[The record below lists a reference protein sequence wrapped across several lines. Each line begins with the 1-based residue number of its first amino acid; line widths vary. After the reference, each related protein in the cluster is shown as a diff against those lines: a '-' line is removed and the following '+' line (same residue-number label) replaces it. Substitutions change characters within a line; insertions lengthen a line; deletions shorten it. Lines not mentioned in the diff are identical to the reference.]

1 VPAGTAP
8 PVRPLVAS
16 RLNGPSERDGM
27 PSRGRALTGAMQ
39 LTKYNHATVVLERDG
54 ATIVLDPGTFTPEAA
69 DLVRAAT
76 AVLVTHEHFD
86 HLDVDAVRAGLA
98 ANPALV
104 VRGPRPVVD
113 QLGDHDG
120 RVVAVEA
127 GDSFSVG
134 PFAVRVFGEEHAV
147 IHRDVPVVAN
157 VGYLVDG
164 AVFHPGDAYLAPGVP
179 VSTLLMPTS
188 GPWTH
193 MAEAVDHVRA
203 VAPERV
209 VQIHEAMLSEVGQQ
223 STARFLGP
231 EMLGTVPVTILASGE
246 SIEV

>member
-1 VPAGTAP
+1 
-8 PVRPLVAS
+8 
-16 RLNGPSERDGM
+16 
-27 PSRGRALTGAMQ
+27 MQ

-54 ATIVLDPGTFTPEAA
+54 STLVLDPGAFTPEAA
-69 DLVRAAT
+69 DLVRSAT

-86 HLDVDAVRAGLA
+86 HLDVDAVRAGLE
-98 ANPALV
+98 ANPSLV
-104 VRGPRPVVD
+104 VRGPRPVVE

-127 GDSFSVG
+127 GDTFSVG
-134 PFAVRVFGEEHAV
+134 PFEVRVFGEQHAV
-147 IHRDVPVVAN
+147 IHRDVPVIPN

-164 AVFHPGDAYLAPGVP
+164 AVFHPGDAYLVPDVP
-179 VSTLLMPTS
+179 VPTLLMPTS
-188 GPWTH
+188 GPWVH
-193 MAEAVDHVRA
+193 MAEAVDYVRE

-209 VQIHEAMLSEVGQQ
+209 VQIHESMLSEVGQQ

-231 EMLGTVPVTILASGE
+231 GMLGTVPVTILPAGE